1 MPKRLASSIA
11 SRTET
16 LIEDASLFGIEDS
29 DPQLLDY
36 PDETLD
42 VMVTNRELTGVTLGA
57 VPELATDQGSR
68 GVFVREWSRG
78 GHRLPGCRGV
88 KILKGGV
95 LPVTGIRRHCGA
107 VAAHCGY

>member
-16 LIEDASLFGIEDS
+16 LIEDASLFGIEAS

-36 PDETLD
+36 PAETLD
-42 VMVTNRELTGVTLGA
+42 VLATNRELTGVTLGA

-68 GVFVREWSRG
+68 GVFVREFSRG
-78 GHRLPGCRGV
+78 GHRLSFVSGDKLCKGDMLTVQRNLRNV
-88 KILKGGV
+88 K
-95 LPVTGIRRHCGA
+95 R
-107 VAAHCGY
+107 